1 MSRSSRRL
9 RPLALAVLFAPIVVS
24 APAVLAQG
32 AAPATT
38 PTPPATTPT
47 PPAPTARSAAVP
59 DAAPAAAPAAL
70 REVVVTAN
78 PLGSGLF
85 EMVQPA
91 DLLAGPRLDVRR
103 ASSLGETLS
112 GELGISS
119 TGFGP
124 NASRPVI
131 RGLDGDRIRLLRNG
145 AGALD
150 ASSVSFDHATAIEP
164 LVAERIEIVR
174 GPAALLY
181 GGSAIGGVVNAI
193 DNRIPVEPIEGVGGR
208 AELRHGGAERER
220 AGVAVVEGG
229 DGRFAWHAD
238 AWRRETD
245 DLRIPGFARSA
256 RQRQVDA
263 TVDPETPQPYGRVP
277 NTASSSKGGAMGLSR
292 TWGDGHAG
300 LSFGTLRS
308 EYGTPAEEDVG
319 IRLRQDTVDLSAE
332 ARGLAGFVK
341 TLRLRANHTDYRHDE
356 FEREDGAVGAT
367 FRNRGHELRL
377 EALHADLGPFKGA
390 FGLQHGRSKF
400 AALGDEAY
408 LPATTSDST
417 AVFLYEELERE
428 RWKLSL
434 GARAERARVRSAGDA
449 ADAEDPRFGA
459 ADARSFTARSLSA
472 GGLYAFTRSLSLS
485 ANAAYTERA
494 PTHYELFSNGP
505 HAATGTWE
513 IGDSALSRERSTSV
527 DLNLRHR
534 SGAHLVSLAVW
545 QTRFR
550 NYLQL
555 EGTGRL
561 RGEDGSVEDAS
572 TPGLTGTGAEASLP
586 EYLYR
591 QVPATFRGV
600 ELLVR
605 RRLMEAAG
613 ILDLE
618 LKADR
623 VSAHDRNTG
632 EPLPRIAPVRLGAA
646 LIYREGPLLLRADL
660 TRVSAQRRISGE
672 ELPTDGY
679 TLLGAYAN
687 WRIREGSV
695 AWDLFLRA
703 NNLLDEEARNH
714 TSLLKDIAP
723 MGGRSLTVGMRVVY

>member
-1 MSRSSRRL
+1 MSFPSRRM
-9 RPLALAVLFAPIVVS
+9 RPLALAVFAAPTMLS

-32 AAPATT
+32 AAPA
-38 PTPPATTPT
+38 PAVS
-47 PPAPTARSAAVP
+47 APVLVAQAAAS
-59 DAAPAAAPAAL
+59 DAPAPAAL

-91 DLLAGPRLDVRR
+91 DVLAGPALDVRR

-112 GELGISS
+112 SELGVSS

-131 RGLDGDRIRLLRNG
+131 RGLDGDRIRLMRNG
-145 AGALD
+145 AVALD

-174 GPAALLY
+174 GPAALLF

-193 DNRIPVEPIEGVGGR
+193 DNRIPVEAIEGVGGR
-208 AELRHGGAERER
+208 AELRYGGAERER
-220 AGVAVVEGG
+220 AGVAVIEGG
-229 DGRFAWHAD
+229 DGRIAWHAD

-256 RQRQVDA
+256 RQREIDA
-263 TVDPETPQPYGRVP
+263 AVDPDADQPRGRVP
-277 NTASSSKGGAMGLSR
+277 NTASSTKGGALGLSR
-292 TWGDGHAG
+292 TWADGHAG
-300 LSFGTLRS
+300 ISFGSLRS
-308 EYGTPAEEDVG
+308 DYGTPAEEDVG
-319 IRLRQDTVDLSAE
+319 IRLRQDSIDLSAE
-332 ARGLAGFVK
+332 ARGLAGFVR
-341 TLRLRANHTDYRHDE
+341 TLKLRANHTDYRHDE
-356 FEREDGAVGAT
+356 YEREDGEVGAT
-367 FRNRGHELRL
+367 FRNRGHELRV

-400 AALGDEAY
+400 SAIGDEAY
-408 LPATTSDST
+408 LPRTTSDST
-417 AVFLYEELERE
+417 AVFVYEELERE

-434 GARAERARVRSAGDA
+434 GARAERARVESAGDA
-449 ADAEDPRFGA
+449 PDAEDARFGDA
-459 ADARSFTARSLSA
+459 ASRSFTARSLSA
-472 GGLYAFTRSLSLS
+472 GGLYAFTPSLSLA
-485 ANAAYTERA
+485 ANASYTERA

-513 IGDSALSRERSTSV
+513 IGDASLSRERSAAL
-527 DLNLRHR
+527 DLSLRHR
-534 SGAHLVSLAVW
+534 SGPNLVSLGVW

-561 RGEDGSVEDAS
+561 RGEDGSVEDPS
-572 TPGLTGTGAEASLP
+572 TPGLTTTGEGAELP
-586 EYLYR
+586 EYVYR

-605 RRLMEAAG
+605 RRLVEAAG
-613 ILDLE
+613 VLDLE

-623 VSAHDRNTG
+623 VSAHDRDTG
-632 EPLPRIAPVRLGAA
+632 EPLPRIAPVRWSAA
-646 LIYREGPLLLRADL
+646 LIWREGPLLLRADL
-660 TRVSAQRRISGE
+660 VRVSSQRRISGE

-687 WRIREGSV
+687 WRIRDGRVS
-695 AWDLFLRA
+695 WDLFARA
-703 NNLLDEEARNH
+703 SNLLDEEARNH

-723 MGGRSLTVGMRVVY
+723 MGGRRLTVGMRVVY